1 MIIIITF
8 KYKER
13 RHSMKILS
21 MSKENSEIEAEFFD
35 PKIIQTSKCSTNS
48 KRFKT
53 VPINKEIA
61 TENSSENVKSERPN
75 ANLQKDCGNIKQDR
89 EITGF
94 GEAKRQSNESNMLKS
109 ELDSMPKYQKHHSIK
124 LTPIKKKESCDSIK
138 EGNIPNSEHSII
150 AITNKEDDIM
160 EERKDWEDLVD
171 SKRAMNIENQSINK
185 ESQGKS
191 IHTNERNKQIGFRR
205 GARKT
210 QTELVLDE
218 LAKMIDNEKKEQSRC
233 RKIMKC
239 LGSFF
244 FILCVYNIYIY
255 IYYSYHIL

>member
-8 KYKER
+8 KYNER
-13 RHSMKILS
+13 RHNMKILS
-21 MSKENSEIEAEFFD
+21 MSKENSEIEAEFLD
-35 PKIIQTSKCSTNS
+35 PKGTIQIRKYPTNS

-61 TENSSENVKSERPN
+61 TKNSYENIKSERPN
-75 ANLQKDCGNIKQDR
+75 ANLKKDCGNIKQDR

-94 GEAKRQSNESNMLKS
+94 GEAKHQSKESNMLKS
-109 ELDSMPKYQKHHSIK
+109 EIDSLSKYQKHHSKK

-138 EGNIPNSEHSII
+138 EGNTPNSEHSII
-150 AITNKEDDIM
+150 AITNKEDDII
-160 EERKDWEDLVD
+160 EERKDWEGSVD
-171 SKRAMNIENQSINK
+171 SKRAMSVENQSINK
-185 ESQGKS
+185 ETQGKS
-191 IHTNERNKQIGFRR
+191 IHTNESSKQIGFRR

-218 LAKMIDNEKKEQSRC
+218 LSKMIENKKKEQSRC

-255 IYYSYHIL
+255 YSYHIL